1 MQQQANCKTANQEV
15 CQQHSGGGGFDQN
28 QKQDQKLQ
36 LPIKDNSDQGGHFS
50 DQISFQFLRVAKLEL
65 MVI

>member
-15 CQQHSGGGGFDQN
+15 CQQHSGGGFDQN